1 MQGSFGGGKARGI
14 VGDSGIQGKQGGRCA
29 ELVMR
34 KDSTDVVL
42 MSKDGGLFGD
52 GETSPKPVELVAQVV
67 RDRGRGGGTHDGV

>member
-34 KDSTDVVL
+34 KDSTDVIL
-42 MSKDGGLFGD
+42 MSKEGGLFGD
-52 GETSPKPVELVAQVV
+52 VETNRKSVELVAPVI
-67 RDRGRGGGTHDGV
+67 RGRGR